1 MTKRKIATHPDWDRI
16 LRSRSAVSTIA
27 DENFQVTAP
36 MAAEYP
42 DHNSLCVLADG
53 YSWLRCFPQSPHHIM
68 TFMFDADG
76 HVLQLWV
83 DVCLDHGIDA
93 AGLSWWDDLY
103 LDIVV
108 LPDGYLEMQNAD
120 ELADALADRSITQVQ
135 FDLVHKEAQ
144 MLTTR
149 LQSEYVSLMN
159 YASVQRQHLLPL
171 VADHL

>member
-1 MTKRKIATHPDWDRI
+1 M
-16 LRSRSAVSTIA
+16 
-27 DENFQVTAP
+27 
-36 MAAEYP
+36 
-42 DHNSLCVLADG
+42 
-53 YSWLRCFPQSPHHIM
+53 
-68 TFMFDADG
+68 
-76 HVLQLWV
+76 
-83 DVCLDHGIDA
+83 CLDHGIDA

-120 ELADALADRSITQVQ
+120 ELADALADRSITQVY
-135 FDLVHKEAQ
+135 FDLAHKEAQ